1 MSHMDWIWIGF
12 FVFIIAM
19 LALDLGVLH
28 RRSHVIKTREAIAM
42 SVLWIGLALA
52 FNVGIWIFMGSEKAL
67 EFTAAYTMEKA
78 LSIDN
83 LFVFVL
89 VFSYFCVPD
98 RWQYKV
104 LFWGVIGALVFRGL
118 FIVAGIALVEQFSWM
133 LYLFG
138 TFLIIT
144 SLKMI
149 LQGHKEVCPDDNLM
163 IRIFR
168 RIVPVT
174 KEFHGDKFFV
184 RASGVL
190 MVTPLFLTML
200 FVEFTDVVFAI
211 DSIPAV
217 LAISTDPFIVYTS
230 NAFAILGLRSLYF
243 ALASALPAFRYL
255 KYGLAA
261 ILTFVGVKMLI
272 TDLYHITVVISLLTI
287 LGILTVSI
295 LASIIFNKGAKRR
308 SIKEVK
314 AE

>member
-133 LYLFG
+133 LYIFG
-138 TFLIIT
+138 IFLIIT

-184 RASGVL
+184 RVSGVL

-217 LAISTDPFIVYTS
+217 LAISTDPFVVYTS

>member
-1 MSHMDWIWIGF
+1 MSPMDWVWVGF

-28 RRSHVIKTREAIAM
+28 RRSHVIKTREAITM

-133 LYLFG
+133 LYIFG
-138 TFLIIT
+138 IFLIIT

-149 LQGHKEVCPDDNLM
+149 MQGHKQVCPDDNLM

-168 RIVPVT
+168 RFVPVT
-174 KEFHGDKFFV
+174 KEFHEDKFFV
-184 RASGVL
+184 RVSGVL

-243 ALASALPAFRYL
+243 ALASALPAFHYL

-272 TDLYHITVVISLLTI
+272 TDLYHIPVVISLLAI

-295 LASIIFNKGAKRR
+295 LASIFHNKRVKGR
-308 SIKEVK
+308 SFKEVK

>member
-1 MSHMDWIWIGF
+1 MSPMDWVWIGF
-12 FVFIIAM
+12 FAFIIAM

-28 RRSHVIKTREAIAM
+28 RRSHVIKTKEAIMM

-52 FNVGIWIFMGSEKAL
+52 FNVGIWMFMGSEKAL

-133 LYLFG
+133 LYIFG
-138 TFLIIT
+138 IFLIIT

-149 LQGHKEVCPDDNLM
+149 LQGHKQVCPDDNLM

-168 RIVPVT
+168 RFVPVT
-174 KEFHGDKFFV
+174 KEFHEDKFFV
-184 RASGVL
+184 RVSGVL

-243 ALASALPAFRYL
+243 ALASALPAFHYL

-261 ILTFVGVKMLI
+261 ILTFVG
-272 TDLYHITVVISLLTI
+272 S
-287 LGILTVSI
+287 
-295 LASIIFNKGAKRR
+295 RC
-308 SIKEVK
+308 
-314 AE
+314 